1 MKSFFAKYWILYYI
15 IFFLLLGVL
24 VYSLIK
30 LKSNHDLH
38 SKINHLEEKVNDC
51 CNAKENISDDVDRI
65 RENEGNIGELTVTL
79 IWNSIDDLDLALREP
94 SGEMIYYKKF
104 NSRDNLFSPN
114 GGQLDVDMNVDELS
128 IEPVE
133 NINYENNLVKGK
145 YFVFLN
151 LYEKR
156 SNRPVEYQLIV
167 RKNKKIIHSITGK
180 VEKVN
185 HLENILSF
193 EI

>member
-1 MKSFFAKYWILYYI
+1 
-15 IFFLLLGVL
+15 
-24 VYSLIK
+24 
-30 LKSNHDLH
+30 
-38 SKINHLEEKVNDC
+38 LEEKVNDC